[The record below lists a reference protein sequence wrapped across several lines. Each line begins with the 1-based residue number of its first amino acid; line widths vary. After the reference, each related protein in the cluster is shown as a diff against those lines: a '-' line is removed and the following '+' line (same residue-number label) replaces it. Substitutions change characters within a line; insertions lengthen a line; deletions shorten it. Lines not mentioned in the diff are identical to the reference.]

1 MENFLLISVLGVL
14 TIYFYS
20 SMNVYKSLYKKISEE
35 KEMEIEKV
43 QNLEKLKEKFERQVE
58 YSLSTINESQ
68 ESLKGSR
75 DDYQELKLKNT
86 ELEHRN
92 KLLQERINELYASVG
107 NIS

>member
-35 KEMEIEKV
+35 KKMESEKV
-43 QNLEKLKEKFERQVE
+43 QNLEKLKEKFEKQVE